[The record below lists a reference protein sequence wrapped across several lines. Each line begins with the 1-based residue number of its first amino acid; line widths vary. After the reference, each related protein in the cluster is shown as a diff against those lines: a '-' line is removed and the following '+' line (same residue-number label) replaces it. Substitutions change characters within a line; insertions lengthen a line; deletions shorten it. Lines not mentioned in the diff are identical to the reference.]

1 MSNKA
6 VIDQLLADVRMQFK
20 HTRECSGTRKRNGT
34 TIPCPSCE
42 HGIYLFKM
50 VPAHLL
56 SQILTEPVYGA
67 RVQMLTLLVDS
78 TFNRGTHTS
87 KRSQAD
93 KAVGMRLLK
102 DYQDSGGK
110 LRTSTPL
117 DL

>member
-1 MSNKA
+1 
-6 VIDQLLADVRMQFK
+6 
-20 HTRECSGTRKRNGT
+20 
-34 TIPCPSCE
+34 
-42 HGIYLFKM
+42 
-50 VPAHLL
+50 
-56 SQILTEPVYGA
+56 
-67 RVQMLTLLVDS
+67 MLTLLVDS